1 MEVAFLNVVV
11 YRLNNMLQSGSLQ
24 RITGQWSES
33 KTDGNCKGGNNKD
46 GLKGVT
52 IEKTAILLV
61 LLTFGMAI
69 SVLTFLL
76 EVFLFYSRLGRQYSN
91 LLWVPCQWVH
101 IFDLKIFS
109 CFNFKIWVH
118 NVCWLY
124 YLEIYLDIRYA
135 VLLRNSGYYSSS
147 QEEI

>member
-76 EVFLFYSRLGRQYSN
+76 EVNRL
-91 LLWVPCQWVH
+91 L
-101 IFDLKIFS
+101 
-109 CFNFKIWVH
+109 
-118 NVCWLY
+118 
-124 YLEIYLDIRYA
+124 
-135 VLLRNSGYYSSS
+135 
-147 QEEI
+147 